1 MKSSKI
7 ILVLLLASKL
17 FLAQTIGTW
26 NIYSDL
32 KYVNSMNLD
41 GSSIWAA
48 SNGGVFKFDSF
59 DSSFKIFSKANGM
72 NSQNATS
79 ILIDN
84 SKNIWIGFGEGFI
97 NVINKNDFSLTKI
110 VDIYNTNKGKK
121 QINDLSISSDSVLV
135 SIDFGLSIINS
146 KTFSLLDSYLKFGSF
161 FSEIK
166 VYNAIKNKNTI
177 YVLTE
182 MGVAIQKAGAT
193 NLAAPES
200 WNNYYFI
207 NHIPASSA
215 SKMVLFN
222 NEIYLASSNGI
233 IKFSNGTWQT
243 LILDRKKIKD
253 LFFFNNEMY
262 FITNN
267 ELYKYNNN
275 SIEKLYENSDL
286 VFNKIIVANQKIY
299 IATNEG
305 IFEYQNNLTKQ
316 IIPNGPGSNSF
327 LNLTTSTNGE
337 LWVATGKDVTGKG
350 FYKFDGEKWFNYNT
364 KNIPSLPTN
373 AIYNIYVGKDSAIYL
388 ATWGFGAGVFKK
400 NNLTIYN
407 NANSGMVGI
416 PANDKFL
423 VISDIKQDS
432 KGNTWFV
439 NPLSAAG
446 KPLSVLTPQNKW
458 YHFSFTNP
466 VISTN
471 EFLDKMVIDQYDTKW
486 FFAIQGNRGLYYFNE
501 KGTFENFSDDTQGFI
516 GKSDGLSSDII
527 SCLAVDK
534 RGAIW
539 IGTNVGV
546 NVISDPQ
553 KPKSTL
559 TTLVG
564 FAVRSQNV
572 NCIAVDP
579 INQKWIGTNNGVFV
593 LSSDGYQ
600 LIKQYNSKNSPL
612 PDDNIT
618 SIAFDSKSGMVF
630 IGTDYGL
637 ATLKTEF
644 IQPEETFNELSIYP
658 SPFIIGNNE
667 KNIVTIEGLIAN
679 CIIKILK
686 INGEVIREYESPGG
700 KMAFWDGRDKE
711 GNLVSSGVYYIVA
724 YDNEANNVKTSKI
737 AVIRK

>member
-7 ILVLLLASKL
+7 MIVFFLTTKIL
-17 FLAQTIGTW
+17 FAQAIGSW

-32 KYVNSMNLD
+32 KNVNSIILD
-41 GSSIWAA
+41 ESFIWAA
-48 SNGGVFKFDSF
+48 SSGGVFSF
-59 DSSFKIFSKANGM
+59 NLIDSSYKIFSKANGL

-79 ILIDN
+79 ILFDN
-84 SKNIWIGFGEGFI
+84 SKNVWVGFGEGFI
-97 NVINKNDFSLTKI
+97 NVINKKDFVETKI
-110 VDIYNTNKGKK
+110 VDIYNTNRGKK
-121 QINDLSISSDSVLV
+121 QINDLFLSNDSVLV
-135 SIDFGLSIINS
+135 SFDFGLSIINS

-161 FSEIK
+161 SSEIK
-166 VYNAIKNKNTI
+166 VYNALKNKNTI

-182 MGVAIQKAGAT
+182 MGVAVQKTGAT

-200 WNNYYFI
+200 WDNYYFI
-207 NHIPASSA
+207 NHIPASTA

-233 IKFSNGTWQT
+233 VKFSNGNWQT
-243 LILDRKKIKD
+243 LLFNSTKIKD
-253 LFFFNNEMY
+253 LYFMNNDLY

-267 ELYKYNNN
+267 ELYKFTNN
-275 SIEKLYENSDL
+275 SAEKLYENYYL
-286 VFNKIIVANQKIY
+286 VFNKVLVTNNKVYLATDQGIIELKNNS
-299 IATNEG
+299 TN
-305 IFEYQNNLTKQ
+305 Q

-327 LNLTTSTNGE
+327 LNLVTSSNGE
-337 LWVATGKDVTGKG
+337 LWVATGKDISGKG

-364 KNIPSLPTN
+364 KTLSTLPTN
-373 AIYNIYVGKDSAIYL
+373 AIYNIFAGKDSTIYL
-388 ATWGFGAGVFKK
+388 ATWGFGAGAFKK

-407 NANSGMVGI
+407 NSNSGMVGI

-423 VISDIKQDS
+423 VISDIKQDT

-439 NPLSAAG
+439 NPLSAVG
-446 KPLSVLTPQNKW
+446 KPLSVLTSQNKW

-466 VISTN
+466 IISTN
-471 EFLDKMVIDQYDTKW
+471 EFLDKMVIDQYETKW
-486 FFAIQGNRGLYYFNE
+486 FFSIQGNRGIYYFNE
-501 KGTFENFSDDTQGFI
+501 KGTFENLSDDTQGFI

-527 SCLAVDK
+527 SCLSVDK
-534 RGAIW
+534 RGSIW

-546 NVISDPQ
+546 NVILDPQ
-553 KPKSTL
+553 KPKATL

-564 FAVRSQNV
+564 FAVRNQNV

-618 SIAFDSKSGMVF
+618 SIAFDSKSGKVF

-637 ATLKTEF
+637 ASLKTEF
-644 IQPEETFNELSIYP
+644 IQPEESFNEINIYP
-658 SPFIIGNNE
+658 SPFIVGSNE

-679 CIIKILK
+679 SSIKIIK
-686 INGEVIREYESPGG
+686 INGELINEFESPGG
-700 KMAFWDGRDKE
+700 KIAFWDGRDKN

-724 YDNEANNVKTSKI
+724 YDSEANNLKTSKI